1 MTLKIKL
8 AIFFVLISLF
18 AQAQDLPQEV
28 LQGSLVISKDTKVD
42 QVIKDGQ
49 NIKLSKDGYFVF
61 AVGRDRIDPI
71 SIKKLLKEKVV
82 SIDEIKII
90 KQDYEIQRIDGLP
103 EQMVTPLEDEIIER
117 IIAENKAIKEKK
129 LVITD
134 NTFFVNQF
142 IIPAQGI
149 ISGVFGSQRILNGK
163 EKSPHRGLD
172 IAAAEGEPVIATNDG
187 IVILAEEDLY
197 YTGGTIMIEHGHG
210 VKSIY
215 AHMSSLDVKVND
227 IVLKSQRIGSVGS
240 TGRSTGPHLHWG
252 VMLLNTYVDPA
263 LLIVN

>member
-71 SIKKLLKEKVV
+71 SIKKLLKDKVV